1 MQKNIFVVAL
11 MTGSIMLIATGC
23 GANVGNQTNNPIT
36 PTAIS
41 ANNLSLNMYQVKNQ
55 GITDTSTGDEKKKY
69 LDDELTKAVD
79 EVSTEQ
85 AIRDFYNYTSSR
97 DNDVKNSKTI
107 SDADIK
113 KLAQKEISDKK
124 APKITPEKLAKK
136 INKLAKETGANKIT
150 EKEVELVQTV
160 VRNQMPH
167 ITSNPNNEAMSP
179 FEAMVVTYALVT
191 GDDGNAKPGSM
202 KVNMT
207 QNQINTF
214 INDILTDKED

>member
-1 MQKNIFVVAL
+1 M
-11 MTGSIMLIATGC
+11 
-23 GANVGNQTNNPIT
+23 
-36 PTAIS
+36 
-41 ANNLSLNMYQVKNQ
+41 
-55 GITDTSTGDEKKKY
+55 
-69 LDDELTKAVD
+69 D

-85 AIRDFYNYTSSR
+85 TIRDFYNYTASR

-107 SDADIK
+107 SDTDIK
-113 KLAQKEISDKK
+113 KLATKEMSDKK

-136 INKLAKETGANKIT
+136 MNKLAKETGANKIT
-150 EKEVELVQTV
+150 EKEVEIVQTV

-167 ITSNPNNEAMSP
+167 ITSNPNNKAMSP